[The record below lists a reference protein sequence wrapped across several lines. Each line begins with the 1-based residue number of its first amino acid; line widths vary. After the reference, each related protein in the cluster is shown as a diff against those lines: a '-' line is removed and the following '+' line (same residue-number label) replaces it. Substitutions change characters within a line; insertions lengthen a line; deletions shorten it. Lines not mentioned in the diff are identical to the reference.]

1 MQVVA
6 TNKLEVDRLASLW
19 ERAQQNGVPDVQL
32 LKGQNEIAKVEPHCK
47 GLQALWS
54 PHTGVQIWVN
64 WGRESTR
71 LIESNILT
79 LFQKQIKAQTIFHK
93 YSIREKG

>member
-64 WGRESTR
+64 WGRESFFFLFNIC
-71 LIESNILT
+71 LIFASNT
-79 LFQKQIKAQTIFHK
+79 LQGMVPLPSRGTI
-93 YSIREKG
+93 E